1 MSARE
6 EMKEQSRSTHR
17 DMEESK
23 EEETGI
29 NVNMRNT
36 YNNVSIQEDSYR
48 RETQNLRRRANYL
61 D

>member
-1 MSARE
+1 
-6 EMKEQSRSTHR
+6 MKEQSRSTHR

-23 EEETGI
+23 EEETSI

-36 YNNVSIQEDSYR
+36 YNNVGIQEDSYR